1 MEENQSNEASQVE
14 IQARLENKVHE
25 LRNEL
30 FQLRTSVRDW
40 FQGRYEDYDFADEF
54 EISVDDI
61 NELLGS
67 INASQLDRKFEGT
80 ITLELSFEINATNRE
95 EAEALLEST
104 VSDFGY
110 SDGLI
115 EVTVGSTYFDW
126 ND

>member
-14 IQARLENKVHE
+14 VQARLENKVHE
-25 LRNEL
+25 LRSEL
-30 FQLRTSVRDW
+30 YTLRTEVRGW

-54 EISVDDI
+54 EINVDDI
-61 NELLGS
+61 NELLVS
-67 INASQLDRKFEGT
+67 INATPLERKFEGT
-80 ITLELSFEINATNRE
+80 ITLELSFEVHASDRE

-115 EVTVGSTYFDW
+115 DITVESTYFDW